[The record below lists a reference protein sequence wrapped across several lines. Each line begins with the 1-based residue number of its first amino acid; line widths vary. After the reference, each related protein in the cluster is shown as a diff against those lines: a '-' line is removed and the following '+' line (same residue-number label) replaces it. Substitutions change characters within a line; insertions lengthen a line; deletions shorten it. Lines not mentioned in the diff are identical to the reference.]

1 VDAILISATEDQEMT
16 RTPGPWKWW
25 TSCSWRRLRHDDR
38 GKSVDVLMP
47 CVAPDGQPDIIVSK
61 DDMPLIEAA
70 PDLLAALKQLLAGH
84 YATWMADRGE
94 VEGFRASQNRF
105 EEKPEVI
112 ASRAAI
118 AKAEGKP

>member
-1 VDAILISATEDQEMT
+1 MRRVDAIFISAAEDQKMT
-16 RTPGPWKWW
+16 HTPGPWKWW

-47 CVAPDGQPDIIVSK
+47 CVAPDGQPDIIVSD

-70 PDLLAALKQLLAGH
+70 PELLAALKALQRQALQSDVNDPANEWGREALELA
-84 YATWMADRGE
+84 
-94 VEGFRASQNRF
+94 S
-105 EEKPEVI
+105 
-112 ASRAAI
+112 AAI